1 MSSDD
6 LYQLE
11 FLSLVAKITQE
22 LENHVGISDKTL
34 AEFVIDL
41 HDKSTTLADFTG
53 RLTAV
58 GANLPE
64 SFVQNLDR
72 LILRMHPRFKKKK
85 KQKTDK
91 GEDAVEQPATSKD
104 PNDDRELENQRRMFP
119 GLAKPNQEPGQLSSK
134 DVLMKEVDDM
144 MSQFEHAVKKSK
156 SRARLPDERDDGVGA
171 GDEPPSKR
179 RRRSS
184 ASPPPRDARNGE
196 WRNGRDTYSRRP
208 HMDDRPV
215 LYKIYDGTVASTKD
229 FGAFVKLE
237 GVAGRVEGEST
248 LCFLDENTNPYSLLQ
263 VWSTFRISNKEPGQT
278 LLPISLAEASS
289 SRSK

>member
-1 MSSDD
+1 MGIVSESKMGPGRAGPRAGRIPKQKMYSDSAHMSSDD

-41 HDKSTTLADFTG
+41 HDKSTNLADFTG

-64 SFVQNLDR
+64 SFVHNLDR

-91 GEDAVEQPATSKD
+91 GEDAAEQPAASKD
-104 PNDDRELENQRRMFP
+104 ADDDRELENQRRMFP
-119 GLAKPNQEPGQLSSK
+119 GLAKPNQEPGQLPSK

-144 MSQFEHAVKKSK
+144 MSQFENAVKKSK
-156 SRARLPDERDDGVGA
+156 SRARLADERDDRVDA
-171 GDEPPSKR
+171 GEEPPSKR

-184 ASPPPRDARNGE
+184 VSPPPRDARNGE
-196 WRNGRDTYSRRP
+196 RRGRDTYSRRP
-208 HMDDRPV
+208 QMDDRPV
-215 LYKIYDGTVASTKD
+215 LYKIYDGAVASTKD

-237 GVAGRVEGEST
+237 GVAGRVEGKS
-248 LCFLDENTNPYSLLQ
+248 DALL
-263 VWSTFRISNKEPGQT
+263 
-278 LLPISLAEASS
+278 
-289 SRSK
+289 SRQEH

>member
-1 MSSDD
+1 MWPNCAIPTLPYSRRPQNDVLRRP

-41 HDKSTTLADFTG
+41 HDKSTALADFTG

-58 GANLPE
+58 GASLPE

-72 LILRMHPRFKKKK
+72 LILRMHLRFKKKI
-85 KQKTDK
+85 KQKMDK

-119 GLAKPNQEPGQLSSK
+119 GLAKPNQDPGQLSSK

-156 SRARLPDERDDGVGA
+156 SRARLLDERDDGVGA

-184 ASPPPRDARNGE
+184 ASPPRDARNGE
-196 WRNGRDTYSRRP
+196 RRNGRDTYSRRP
-208 HMDDRPV
+208 HMDDRPYCTRYTMERWPV
-215 LYKIYDGTVASTKD
+215 
-229 FGAFVKLE
+229 
-237 GVAGRVEGEST
+237 
-248 LCFLDENTNPYSLLQ
+248 P
-263 VWSTFRISNKEPGQT
+263 RISG
-278 LLPISLAEASS
+278 LL
-289 SRSK
+289 